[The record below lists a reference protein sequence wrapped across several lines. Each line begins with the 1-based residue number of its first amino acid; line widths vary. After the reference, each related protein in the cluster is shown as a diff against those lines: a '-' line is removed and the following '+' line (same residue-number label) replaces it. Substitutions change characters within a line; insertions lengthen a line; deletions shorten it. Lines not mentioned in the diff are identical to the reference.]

1 MSRMLEIHSDSDIRG
16 RSITKINDTVIKAQ
30 CTTHENVQNAVN
42 VQVND
47 DDHANVNV
55 TNVMA
60 HVTVVPAPVE
70 VSVITAQFDVPHVPA
85 QLNIPVLPAQ
95 FDEGES
101 TVLYTNVH
109 SLINKINEL
118 YMLIDRIK
126 PKIIALTEIMAKN
139 MQDFNMAEYNV
150 PGYDLFVNKNPKRG
164 GSCLYS
170 QIKKCKRNTD

>member
-47 DDHANVNV
+47 DDHIDVPVPFDRANVNV
-55 TNVMA
+55 TN
-60 HVTVVPAPVE
+60 
-70 VSVITAQFDVPHVPA
+70 VPHVPA

-109 SLINKINEL
+109 SLLNK
-118 YMLIDRIK
+118 
-126 PKIIALTEIMAKN
+126 KN
-139 MQDFNMAEYNV
+139 
-150 PGYDLFVNKNPKRG
+150 
-164 GSCLYS
+164 
-170 QIKKCKRNTD
+170 